1 MDNWTVSRR
10 SSVLEYKDFNFSSKY
25 HLEEQVDGPMWSIY
39 ILLTVQLCGC
49 VVNLIEHLTLWRY
62 DKKGV
67 YLILHQVSLID
78 ILLFFVG
85 VFETF
90 MSLDKSWSFSN
101 QMCMFYNS
109 SNVFFNAIILYML
122 VSFNLHI
129 ITYCNL
135 HQYELKKNN
144 KNPLTNFSDG
154 SSNECLVGRPEGRSL
169 TIDYRKKQS
178 DISVIFPL
186 IFVWTICA
194 SMSLPS
200 LLFSSTVEK
209 QGTML
214 CVIVENVYA
223 QALHLLLVMFA
234 FVIPCSLLI
243 FSLFILS
250 SKLCKPSENDIDN
263 ILHIKF
269 YEIRRLVKLSIVISV
284 LYMLTS
290 FQRHIFECI
299 QIFNN
304 YFIKNN
310 SYYNNYFNTYQL
322 ILHYSGSTFRGIICF
337 YILPNL
343 RKRAKNMLFCVKTNK

>member
-49 VVNLIEHLTLWRY
+49 LVNLIEHLTLWRY

-109 SNVFFNAIILYML
+109 SNVFFNAIILY
-122 VSFNLHI
+122 I
-129 ITYCNL
+129 
-135 HQYELKKNN
+135 
-144 KNPLTNFSDG
+144 DG

-223 QALHLLLVMFA
+223 QALHLLLN
-234 FVIPCSLLI
+234 PEDKKCS
-243 FSLFILS
+243 FIRI
-250 SKLCKPSENDIDN
+250 KPLKS
-263 ILHIKF
+263 H
-269 YEIRRLVKLSIVISV
+269 LSI
-284 LYMLTS
+284 MLQNVVRETL
-290 FQRHIFECI
+290 E
-299 QIFNN
+299 
-304 YFIKNN
+304 
-310 SYYNNYFNTYQL
+310 
-322 ILHYSGSTFRGIICF
+322 ILQWDVENWSDPRS
-337 YILPNL
+337 P
-343 RKRAKNMLFCVKTNK
+343 